1 MQSDEHLI
9 LAMARGGDVDA
20 FNRLVSIHQDAVYGF
35 SISLTRQHAVADD
48 VTQETFISAFR
59 SISRMRG
66 DNVRAWLLRIARNKA
81 YDYFRRQKRRRESSV
96 DEDATVF
103 RERLAS
109 DNPSPPDIAMNSE
122 LRDALE
128 RCVGTLSDEH
138 RESNR
143 AGRRAGAEL
152 RRRIGSVR
160 CEHRDCEVTSEPGEA
175 ASAGLPSGHTW
186 VVAYRIG
193 RAGVVMLR
201 TMERNGGKKTS
212 FKHGSRLQQPEC

>member
-35 SISLTRQHAVADD
+35 TISLTRQHAVADD

-96 DEDATVF
+96 DEDTAVF

-109 DNPSPPDIAMNSE
+109 DNPSPADVAMNSE

-128 RCVGTLSDEH
+128 HCVGTLSDEH
-138 RESNR
+138 REVIVLVDVQGQSYDNASEVCGVNIGTVKSRLNR
-143 AGRRAGAEL
+143 A
-152 RRRIGSVR
+152 RRRV
-160 CEHRDCEVTSEPGEA
+160 RDCLRSIPGLLPIGL
-175 ASAGLPSGHTW
+175 AGQ
-186 VVAYRIG
+186 
-193 RAGVVMLR
+193 
-201 TMERNGGKKTS
+201 
-212 FKHGSRLQQPEC
+212 GS

>member
-35 SISLTRQHAVADD
+35 SMSLTRQHAVADD

-59 SISRMRG
+59 SVSRMRG

-96 DEDATVF
+96 DEDVAVF

-109 DNPSPPDIAMNSE
+109 DNPSPADVAMNSE

-128 RCVGTLSDEH
+128 HCVGTLSDDH
-138 RESNR
+138 RAVIVLIDVQGQSYDDASEVCGVNIGTVKSRLNR
-143 AGRRAGAEL
+143 A
-152 RRRIGSVR
+152 RRRV
-160 CEHRDCEVTSEPGEA
+160 RDCLRGIPGLLPVGL
-175 ASAGLPSGHTW
+175 AGQRS
-186 VVAYRIG
+186 
-193 RAGVVMLR
+193 
-201 TMERNGGKKTS
+201 
-212 FKHGSRLQQPEC
+212 